1 MARIC
6 INCGRKIGSFDNEP
20 LVLNKDRV
28 LCYNC
33 YGGLKD
39 KLKKLYDVDSMEE
52 FSLLKKEILDE
63 CNAQLKKEVT
73 KDVENAIDKIY
84 NHPSLSEL
92 KKNAEKRN
100 RSKDFMLT
108 TGYEFSGYRI
118 TKYNGIVSGQVVLG
132 TGFLSEFSA
141 SFSDFFGSESYKFAD
156 KLEAAKN
163 AAVERMVEKSIDA
176 GGNAL
181 IGVDFDYIT
190 FRGNMIG
197 VVANGTSVIV
207 EKL

>member
-1 MARIC
+1 MAQIC
-6 INCGRKIGSFDNEP
+6 INCGQKIGAFDNEP
-20 LVLNKDRV
+20 LVLSKNRV
-28 LCYNC
+28 LCCNC
-33 YGGLKD
+33 YGGLKV
-39 KLKKLYDVDSMEE
+39 KLKKLYYVDTIEE

-63 CNAQLKKEVT
+63 CNARFNNEIT
-73 KDVENAIDKIY
+73 KDVEDAIKHIY

-92 KKNAEKRN
+92 KNTVQK
-100 RSKDFMLT
+100 SLLKDFMLT
-108 TGYEFSGYRI
+108 TGYEFSGYHI
-118 TKYNGIVSGQVVLG
+118 VKYNGIVSGQVVLG

-163 AAVERMVEKSIDA
+163 AAIERMVEKSVDE

-190 FRGNMIG
+190 FHGNMIG
-197 VVANGTSVIV
+197 VVANGTSVII
-207 EKL
+207 EKQ

>member
-1 MARIC
+1 M
-6 INCGRKIGSFDNEP
+6 
-20 LVLNKDRV
+20 
-28 LCYNC
+28 
-33 YGGLKD
+33 
-39 KLKKLYDVDSMEE
+39 
-52 FSLLKKEILDE
+52 
-63 CNAQLKKEVT
+63 KKEVT

-190 FRGNMIG
+190 FHGNMIG